1 MDSLNDMWSAVCE
14 CAKEKYNVNS
24 EAFKLWFT
32 PITLKSFDGQKAVL
46 SINNNFLFP
55 IIEKKYSELINN
67 AFNEVI
73 GFNVEIEFTLEQL
86 TDEKVEQKANDS
98 GASLR
103 TLGDNFDNFVVGKSN
118 NYAYAAAK
126 KVAEDPGKSYNP
138 LYIYGKSGLGK
149 THLLKAI
156 ENEMKSRNPEA
167 KIIYITSENFTN
179 DLVYHLRNKTMYE
192 FREKYRNCDALLMD
206 DIQFIAQKE
215 QTEEEFFHTFNELT
229 EYGKQIVMTSDRSPN
244 EIQILQERLKTRFE
258 WGLMVDIQ
266 PPDFETRMA
275 IIKNKAEQY
284 DFSIPDEIVE
294 FFAQE
299 VKNNVRQLESAVK
312 KIKSLCLLSNA
323 KPTLDIAKEAI
334 KELTTYNQPISVIN
348 SKITET
354 VGNTYGISVENIM
367 SDKRDKNIKD
377 ARQISMYIIREITG
391 MSLEDIGKYF
401 GGKTHSTVKHS
412 IDKVRTMMDDDF
424 QFKKTVEDIIKKTLR
439 IINKVFDK
447 FLVFEHHVFLN
458 S

>member
-312 KIKSLCLLSNA
+312 KIKSLCLLSNV

-424 QFKKTVEDIIKKTLR
+424 QFKKTVEDIIKNVK
-439 IINKVFDK
+439 DY
-447 FLVFEHHVFLN
+447 
-458 S
+458 

>member
-1 MDSLNDMWSAVCE
+1 MNSLNDMWSAVCE

-412 IDKVRTMMDDDF
+412 IDKVRTIMDDDF
-424 QFKKTVEDIIKKTLR
+424 QFKKTVEDIIKNVK
-439 IINKVFDK
+439 DY
-447 FLVFEHHVFLN
+447 
-458 S
+458 

>member
-32 PITLKSFDGQKAVL
+32 PIKLKSFDGQKAVL

-424 QFKKTVEDIIKKTLR
+424 QFKKTVEDIIKNVK
-439 IINKVFDK
+439 DY
-447 FLVFEHHVFLN
+447 
-458 S
+458 

>member
-1 MDSLNDMWSAVCE
+1 MESLNDMWTAVCA
-14 CAKEKYNVNS
+14 CAVEKYNVNS
-24 EAFKLWFT
+24 EAFKLWFS

-46 SINNNFLFP
+46 SINNKFLFP

-73 GFNVEIEFTLEQL
+73 GFNVEIEFVLEQL
-86 TDEKVEQKANDS
+86 KDEEVEQKATDS

-156 ENEMKSRNPEA
+156 ENEMKKRNPESN
-167 KIIYITSENFTN
+167 IIYITSENFTN
-179 DLVYHLRNKTMYE
+179 DLIYHLRNKNMYE
-192 FREKYRNCDALLMD
+192 FRDKYRNCDALLMD

-215 QTEEEFFHTFNELT
+215 QTEEEFFHTFNALT
-229 EYGKQIVMTSDRSPN
+229 EYGKQIVMTSDRPPN

-258 WGLMVDIQ
+258 WGLMADIQ

-284 DFSIPDEIVE
+284 DFAIPDEIVE

-312 KIKSLCLLSNA
+312 KIKSLCLLSNT
-323 KPTLDIAKEAI
+323 KPTLDTAKEAI

-391 MSLEDIGKYF
+391 MSLDEIGKYF

-412 IDKVRTMMDDDF
+412 IDKVRTMMDEDF
-424 QFKKTVEDIIKKTLR
+424 QFKKTVEDIIKNVK
-439 IINKVFDK
+439 DY
-447 FLVFEHHVFLN
+447 
-458 S
+458 

>member
-156 ENEMKSRNPEA
+156 ENEMKSRNPES

-323 KPTLDIAKEAI
+323 NPTLDIAKEAI

-424 QFKKTVEDIIKKTLR
+424 QFKKTVEDIIKNVK
-439 IINKVFDK
+439 DY
-447 FLVFEHHVFLN
+447 
-458 S
+458 

>member
-354 VGNTYGISVENIM
+354 VSNTYGISVENIM

-424 QFKKTVEDIIKKTLR
+424 QFKKTVEDIIKNVK
-439 IINKVFDK
+439 DY
-447 FLVFEHHVFLN
+447 
-458 S
+458 

>member
-192 FREKYRNCDALLMD
+192 FREKYRNIDVLLID

-424 QFKKTVEDIIKKTLR
+424 QFKKTVEDIIKNVK
-439 IINKVFDK
+439 DY
-447 FLVFEHHVFLN
+447 
-458 S
+458 

>member
-46 SINNNFLFP
+46 SINNDFLFP

-156 ENEMKSRNPEA
+156 ENEMKTRNPEA

-424 QFKKTVEDIIKKTLR
+424 QFKKTVEDIIKNVK
-439 IINKVFDK
+439 DY
-447 FLVFEHHVFLN
+447 
-458 S
+458 

>member
-32 PITLKSFDGQKAVL
+32 PITLQSFDGQKAVL
-46 SINNNFLFP
+46 SINNKFLFP

-73 GFNVEIEFTLEQL
+73 GFNVEIEFKLEQL
-86 TDEKVEQKANDS
+86 TDEKVEQKSNDS

-424 QFKKTVEDIIKKTLR
+424 QFKKTVEDIIKNVK
-439 IINKVFDK
+439 DY
-447 FLVFEHHVFLN
+447 
-458 S
+458 

>member
-391 MSLEDIGKYF
+391 ISLEDIGKYF

-424 QFKKTVEDIIKKTLR
+424 QFKKTVEDIIKNVK
-439 IINKVFDK
+439 DY
-447 FLVFEHHVFLN
+447 
-458 S
+458 

>member
-32 PITLKSFDGQKAVL
+32 PITLQSFDGQKAVL
-46 SINNNFLFP
+46 SINNKFLFP

-73 GFNVEIEFTLEQL
+73 GFNVEIEFKLEQL

-424 QFKKTVEDIIKKTLR
+424 QFKKTVEDIIKNVK
-439 IINKVFDK
+439 DY
-447 FLVFEHHVFLN
+447 
-458 S
+458 

>member
-32 PITLKSFDGQKAVL
+32 PITLQSFDGQKAVL
-46 SINNNFLFP
+46 SINNKFLFP

-424 QFKKTVEDIIKKTLR
+424 QFKKTVEDIIKNVK
-439 IINKVFDK
+439 DY
-447 FLVFEHHVFLN
+447 
-458 S
+458 

>member
-86 TDEKVEQKANDS
+86 TDEKVEQKASDS

-312 KIKSLCLLSNA
+312 KIKSLCLLSNV

-424 QFKKTVEDIIKKTLR
+424 QFKKTVEDIIKNVK
-439 IINKVFDK
+439 DY
-447 FLVFEHHVFLN
+447 
-458 S
+458 

>member
-367 SDKRDKNIKD
+367 SDKRDKNIKG

-424 QFKKTVEDIIKKTLR
+424 QFKKTVEDIIKNVK
-439 IINKVFDK
+439 DY
-447 FLVFEHHVFLN
+447 
-458 S
+458 

>member
-1 MDSLNDMWSAVCE
+1 MESLNDMWSAVCN
-14 CAKEKYNVNS
+14 CAVEKHNVNA
-24 EAFKLWFT
+24 EAFELWFK

-46 SINNNFLFP
+46 GIKNDFLFS
-55 IIEKKYSELINN
+55 IIKNKYSSLINE

-73 GFNVEIEFTLEQL
+73 GFNVEIEFVVDQL
-86 TDEKVEQKANDS
+86 KDGEFEQKDNNTS
-98 GASLR
+98 TSLR
-103 TLGDNFDNFVVGKSN
+103 TLGDCFDNFVVGKSN

-156 ENEMKSRNPEA
+156 ENEMKRRNPDA
-167 KIIYITSENFTN
+167 NIIYITSENFTN
-179 DLVYHLRNKTMYE
+179 DLVYHIRNKTTYD
-192 FREKYRNCDALLMD
+192 FRDKYRNCDALLMD

-215 QTEEEFFHTFNELT
+215 QTEEEFFHTFNALT
-229 EYGKQIVMTSDRSPN
+229 EYGKQIVLTSDRPPN

-258 WGLMVDIQ
+258 WGLMADIQ

-284 DFSIPDEIVE
+284 EFNISDDIVE

-312 KIKSLCLLSNA
+312 KLKSLCILSNS
-323 KPTLDIAKEAI
+323 KPNLETAKEAI

-348 SKITET
+348 TKIIEN
-354 VGNTYGISVENIM
+354 VGNTYGISSENIM

-391 MSLEDIGKYF
+391 ISLDEIGKYF

-412 IDKVRTMMDDDF
+412 IDKVRNMMDEDF
-424 QFKKTVEDIIKKTLR
+424 QFRKTVEDIIKNVK
-439 IINKVFDK
+439 DY
-447 FLVFEHHVFLN
+447 
-458 S
+458 

>member
-32 PITLKSFDGQKAVL
+32 PRTLKSFDGQKAVL

-126 KVAEDPGKSYNP
+126 KVAEEPGKSYNP

-312 KIKSLCLLSNA
+312 KIKSLCLLSNV

-424 QFKKTVEDIIKKTLR
+424 QFKKTVEDIIKNVK
-439 IINKVFDK
+439 DY
-447 FLVFEHHVFLN
+447 
-458 S
+458 

>member
-126 KVAEDPGKSYNP
+126 KVAEDPGKFYNP

-424 QFKKTVEDIIKKTLR
+424 QFKKTVEDIIKNVK
-439 IINKVFDK
+439 NY
-447 FLVFEHHVFLN
+447 
-458 S
+458 

>member
-14 CAKEKYNVNS
+14 CAKESYNVNS

-156 ENEMKSRNPEA
+156 ENEMKSRNPDA
-167 KIIYITSENFTN
+167 TIIYITSENFTN

-215 QTEEEFFHTFNELT
+215 QTEEEFFHTFNALT
-229 EYGKQIVMTSDRSPN
+229 EYGKQIVLTSDRPPN

-258 WGLMVDIQ
+258 WGLMADIQ

-312 KIKSLCLLSNA
+312 KIKSLCLLSNT

-412 IDKVRTMMDDDF
+412 IDKVRNMMDEDF
-424 QFKKTVEDIIKKTLR
+424 QYKKTVEDIIKNVK
-439 IINKVFDK
+439 DY
-447 FLVFEHHVFLN
+447 
-458 S
+458 

>member
-156 ENEMKSRNPEA
+156 ENEMKSRNHEA

-424 QFKKTVEDIIKKTLR
+424 QFKKTVEDIIKNVK
-439 IINKVFDK
+439 DY
-447 FLVFEHHVFLN
+447 
-458 S
+458 

>member
-126 KVAEDPGKSYNP
+126 KVAEEPGKSYNP

-312 KIKSLCLLSNA
+312 KIKSLCLLSNV

-424 QFKKTVEDIIKKTLR
+424 QFKKTVEDIIKNVK
-439 IINKVFDK
+439 DY
-447 FLVFEHHVFLN
+447 
-458 S
+458 

>member
-156 ENEMKSRNPEA
+156 ENEMKSRNPES

-284 DFSIPDEIVE
+284 DFSIPEEIVE

-424 QFKKTVEDIIKKTLR
+424 QFKKTVEDIIKNVK
-439 IINKVFDK
+439 DY
-447 FLVFEHHVFLN
+447 
-458 S
+458 

>member
-1 MDSLNDMWSAVCE
+1 MDSLNDMWNAVCE

-86 TDEKVEQKANDS
+86 TDEKVEQKASDS

-312 KIKSLCLLSNA
+312 KIKSLCLLSNV

-424 QFKKTVEDIIKKTLR
+424 QFKKTVEDIIKNVK
-439 IINKVFDK
+439 DY
-447 FLVFEHHVFLN
+447 
-458 S
+458 

>member
-266 PPDFETRMA
+266 PPDFETRIA

-424 QFKKTVEDIIKKTLR
+424 QFKKTVEDIIKNVK
-439 IINKVFDK
+439 DY
-447 FLVFEHHVFLN
+447 
-458 S
+458 

>member
-156 ENEMKSRNPEA
+156 ENEMKSRNPES

-391 MSLEDIGKYF
+391 ISLEDIGKYF

-424 QFKKTVEDIIKKTLR
+424 QFKKTVEDIIKNVK
-439 IINKVFDK
+439 DY
-447 FLVFEHHVFLN
+447 
-458 S
+458 

>member
-1 MDSLNDMWSAVCE
+1 M
-14 CAKEKYNVNS
+14 
-24 EAFKLWFT
+24 
-32 PITLKSFDGQKAVL
+32 
-46 SINNNFLFP
+46 
-55 IIEKKYSELINN
+55 
-67 AFNEVI
+67 
-73 GFNVEIEFTLEQL
+73 
-86 TDEKVEQKANDS
+86 
-98 GASLR
+98 
-103 TLGDNFDNFVVGKSN
+103 NFVKNTVT
-118 NYAYAAAK
+118 
-126 KVAEDPGKSYNP
+126 VT
-138 LYIYGKSGLGK
+138 L
-149 THLLKAI
+149 
-156 ENEMKSRNPEA
+156 
-167 KIIYITSENFTN
+167 
-179 DLVYHLRNKTMYE
+179 
-192 FREKYRNCDALLMD
+192 D

-215 QTEEEFFHTFNELT
+215 QTEEEFFHTFNALT
-229 EYGKQIVMTSDRSPN
+229 EYGKQIVLTSDRPPN

-258 WGLMVDIQ
+258 WGLMADIQ

-412 IDKVRTMMDDDF
+412 IDKVRNMMDEDF
-424 QFKKTVEDIIKKTLR
+424 QYKKTVEDIIKNVK
-439 IINKVFDK
+439 DY
-447 FLVFEHHVFLN
+447 
-458 S
+458 

>member
-312 KIKSLCLLSNA
+312 KIKSLCLLSNV

-424 QFKKTVEDIIKKTLR
+424 QFKKTVEDIIKNVK
-439 IINKVFDK
+439 
-447 FLVFEHHVFLN
+447 EY
-458 S
+458 

>member
-156 ENEMKSRNPEA
+156 ENEMKSRNPET

-424 QFKKTVEDIIKKTLR
+424 QFKKTVEDIIKNVK
-439 IINKVFDK
+439 DY
-447 FLVFEHHVFLN
+447 
-458 S
+458 

>member
-284 DFSIPDEIVE
+284 DFSIPDEIVK

-424 QFKKTVEDIIKKTLR
+424 QFKKTVEDIIKNVK
-439 IINKVFDK
+439 DY
-447 FLVFEHHVFLN
+447 
-458 S
+458 